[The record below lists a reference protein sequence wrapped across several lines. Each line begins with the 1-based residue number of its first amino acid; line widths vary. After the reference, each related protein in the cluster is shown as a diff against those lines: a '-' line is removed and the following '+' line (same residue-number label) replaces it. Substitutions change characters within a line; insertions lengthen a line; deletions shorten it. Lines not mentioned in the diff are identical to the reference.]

1 MKIKL
6 CGMKRLEDIEAVN
19 EAKPDYIGF
28 IFAEKSRRY
37 VAPETTVMLK
47 QHLHPNIQA
56 VGVFVNANE
65 ELVVRLAKE
74 QVIDVI
80 QLHGTEDITY
90 VKSLKEA
97 VNVPIIKAV
106 SMTKPDAKE
115 QIRMW
120 EMSDI
125 DYLLLDSGNGG
136 TGEQFDYKLLQEL
149 GNLKKPYFLAG
160 GLNPENLENAVGYLQ
175 ENLPYALDLSSGI
188 EIDGVKDAEKIK
200 KAVEAA
206 RRIE

>member
-19 EAKPDYIGF
+19 KAKPDYIGF

-37 VAPETTVMLK
+37 VLLEMAVMLK
-47 QHLHPNIQA
+47 RHLNSNIQA
-56 VGVFVNANE
+56 VGVFVNANVE
-65 ELVVRLAKE
+65 SISESVKK
-74 QVIDVI
+74 QIIDVI

-90 VKSLKEA
+90 VKSLKE
-97 VNVPIIKAV
+97 VLDVPIIKAV

-136 TGEQFDYKLLQEL
+136 TGEQFDYKLLREL

-160 GLNPENLENAVGYLQ
+160 GLNPENLENAVAYLQ

-188 EIDGVKDAEKIK
+188 ETDGVKNAEKIK

-206 RRIE
+206 RRI

>member
-1 MKIKL
+1 MT
-6 CGMKRLEDIEAVN
+6 
-19 EAKPDYIGF
+19 KPDYIGF

-37 VAPETTVMLK
+37 VAMEMAAMLK
-47 QHLHPNIQA
+47 QHLNSNIQA
-56 VGVFVNANE
+56 VGVFVNANAE
-65 ELVVRLAKE
+65 FINELVKK
-74 QVIDVI
+74 QIIDVI

-90 VKSLKEA
+90 VKSLKEV

-136 TGEQFDYKLLQEL
+136 TGEQFDYKLLREL

-160 GLNPENLENAVGYLQ
+160 GLNPENLENAVEYLQ

-188 EIDGVKDAEKIK
+188 ETDGVKDAEKVK
-200 KAVEAA
+200 KAVETA
-206 RRIE
+206 RRI